1 MRRSRRIDERH
12 RMTGAAQIFGRPR
25 PEYTGA
31 YDRDAGFA
39 LRRDRDWQHANV
51 AAPPVRVERAAPQ
64 NYRGAAW
71 TAHRPPSI
79 SPSERL
85 TEGEADSAGPWRS
98 RDGSG
103 CRQLVAQAQPR
114 RFVTDLLAQTRAQN
128 PAPFVDSLND
138 RAQAKGRSDGSGA
151 AASRMPYLS
160 RKA

>member
-1 MRRSRRIDERH
+1 MRRSPCINQRDL
-12 RMTGAAQIFGRPR
+12 MAGAAQMLGRPAAKHA
-25 PEYTGA
+25 GA
-31 YDRDAGFA
+31 DDCNMGMGHGGQCNSAARSVKGAGGA
-39 LRRDRDWQHANV
+39 V
-51 AAPPVRVERAAPQ
+51 

-71 TAHRPPSI
+71 TARRPPSI